1 MGLGPHHANGWPP
14 PKSQKQSHAESKA
27 KPKAKAKANSSTKSK
42 AKLRQKQSKA
52 EAKANLIK
60 FIVCMKNA
68 GIVTPMIHLLIFFV
82 LIGLHP
88 FLIFYIG
95 SVLNFD
101 TLNLR
106 EKNAKLCE
114 RLGPREIY

>member
-1 MGLGPHHANGWPP
+1 MGFGWVGGGFGYELEVGWGMISMWVGGWPAGAQRP
-14 PKSQKQSHAESKA
+14 VRGKPKSQKQSNVESKA

-68 GIVTPMIHLLIFFV
+68 GIVTPMIHLLIFLLF
-82 LIGLHP
+82 
-88 FLIFYIG
+88 
-95 SVLNFD
+95 
-101 TLNLR
+101 
-106 EKNAKLCE
+106 
-114 RLGPREIY
+114 